1 MKTLKIFGFLL
12 LTTCLASCVTSKRFV
27 EVESERNILKER
39 VKELE
44 EEIASKENLI
54 YFLEREI
61 QYVQRENKERKR

>member
-61 QYVQRENKERKR
+61 QFVQRESKERKR

>member
-12 LTTCLASCVTSKRFV
+12 LTTCLVSCVTSKRFV

-61 QYVQRENKERKR
+61 QFVQRENKERKR

>member
-61 QYVQRENKERKR
+61 QFVQRENKERKR